1 VKVGREESSKMR
13 IQFEDKKQ
21 AVRFA
26 TAVVNVTGR
35 EPLLTR
41 TETAR
46 WRVQSADLNSELA
59 YAISSLLESGIP
71 CQRVTLDQV
80 AARVEVQGWAP
91 LGPQWGS
98 GTMAP
103 MANWA
108 LGLGQRAAARVMR
121 RDEVVASA

>member
-1 VKVGREESSKMR
+1 MRGTAKEGKRAVKMR

-26 TAVVNVTGR
+26 AAVVNVTGR

-59 YAISSLLESGIP
+59 YAISSRLESGIP
-71 CQRVTLDQV
+71 SQRATLDQG
-80 AARVEVQGWAP
+80 ATRVSSQGWPPPGTQSEGRATGR
-91 LGPQWGS
+91 GPPS
-98 GTMAP
+98 
-103 MANWA
+103 
-108 LGLGQRAAARVMR
+108 
-121 RDEVVASA
+121 

>member
-1 VKVGREESSKMR
+1 MR

-21 AVRFA
+21 ALRFA

-59 YAISSLLESGIP
+59 YAIASLLESGVP

-80 AARVEVQGWAP
+80 AARVEAQGWAP
-91 LGPQWGS
+91 LGPQLGCE
-98 GTMAP
+98 TMAP
-103 MANWA
+103 LANWS
-108 LGLGQRAAARVMR
+108 LGLGQRPAARVTR
-121 RDEVVASA
+121 HEEAVAAA